1 MAISTEVPSTM
12 SVAPTSDNTTTS
24 VDVVFP
30 ALGMDRPSAQIVI
43 ETVTLVLLWV
53 ASVLGNVLVCIVVYR
68 SRRLQSTTNYFV
80 VSLACSDLLVA
91 FLCMPFVLGRVV
103 SNRWVFGGPMCS
115 FVRFVQF
122 TCPGATVYV
131 LLSIA
136 IDRFYTIIYPLS
148 FKVSRTKAKQ
158 MIVLAWLF
166 SALLASP
173 CFYFFQTEAV
183 ADKTLCPTYYPGDW
197 RGALYVT
204 AVFCVDYL
212 VPIALIILL
221 YTRVVKHIWTIGV
234 GGRKLQ
240 RTKNTVPATKVKTIK
255 MLLVVNA
262 VYLIT
267 WSPFFLLHLGHV
279 ISSAV
284 RSSAHARVDDA
295 DPTWFV
301 AMVWIGFSSSVS
313 NPLIYWVCNPNFRR
327 GCREIFCMSNMKCYR
342 SNTYAITYTTPFGKR
357 NHVGFALDS
366 NVTGATAGRGAA
378 AGNAAESA
386 QPQNGHVTASFDRE
400 AKREKKIAWPLVSNG
415 ANTYL

>member
-1 MAISTEVPSTM
+1 MAISTEVPSTL
-12 SVAPTSDNTTTS
+12 SIAPTSGNTS
-24 VDVVFP
+24 AVFP
-30 ALGMDRPSAQIVI
+30 ALGMDRSSAQIVI

-80 VSLACSDLLVA
+80 VSLACSDLLLA

-103 SNRWVFGGPMCS
+103 TNRWVFGGPMCS
-115 FVRFVQF
+115 VVRFLQF

-158 MIVLAWLF
+158 MIVLAWFF
-166 SALLASP
+166 SALLAAP
-173 CFYFFQTEAV
+173 CFYFFQTEV
-183 ADKTLCPTYYPGDW
+183 FSQKTLCPTYYPGDW
-197 RGALYVT
+197 RGGLYVA
-204 AVFCVDYL
+204 AVFAVDYL
-212 VPIALIILL
+212 VPIVLIILL
-221 YTRVVKHIWTIGV
+221 YMRVVKHIWTIGV

-255 MLLVVNA
+255 MLLLVNA
-262 VYLIT
+262 VYLLT

-279 ISSAV
+279 IAAV
-284 RSSAHARVDDA
+284 GGGGAHARGGDDA
-295 DPTWFV
+295 DPTWFI
-301 AMVWIGFSSSVS
+301 AIVWIGFSSSVS

-327 GCREIFCMSNMKCYR
+327 GCREIFCMSSMKCYR

-357 NHVGFALDS
+357 NHVGFALDT
-366 NVTGATAGRGAA
+366 NVTTAATTA
-378 AGNAAESA
+378 AGSAAETTA
-386 QPQNGHVTASFDRE
+386 QPQNGHVTTSFDRE

>member
-12 SVAPTSDNTTTS
+12 SVAPTSANTTA
-24 VDVVFP
+24 VLP
-30 ALGMDRPSAQIVI
+30 ALGMDRSSAQIVI

-91 FLCMPFVLGRVV
+91 FMCMPFVLGRVV
-103 SNRWVFGGPMCS
+103 TNRWVFGGPMCS
-115 FVRFVQF
+115 VVRFVQF

-166 SALLASP
+166 SALLAAP
-173 CFYFFQTEAV
+173 CFYFFRTEDV
-183 ADKTLCPTYYPGDW
+183 SSKTLCPTYYPGDW
-197 RGALYVT
+197 RGVLYMA
-204 AVFCVDYL
+204 AVFTVDYL
-212 VPIALIILL
+212 VPIVLIILL

-262 VYLIT
+262 VYLLT

-279 ISSAV
+279 ISAV
-284 RSSAHARVDDA
+284 GGAHARGDA
-295 DPTWFV
+295 DPTWFI
-301 AMVWIGFSSSVS
+301 ATVWIGFSSSVS

-357 NHVGFALDS
+357 NHVGFALDT
-366 NVTGATAGRGAA
+366 NVTSATT
-378 AGNAAESA
+378 AESA
-386 QPQNGHVTASFDRE
+386 QPQNGHVTTSFDRE

>member
-12 SVAPTSDNTTTS
+12 SVAPTSANTS
-24 VDVVFP
+24 AVLP
-30 ALGMDRPSAQIVI
+30 ALGMDRSSAQIVI

-91 FLCMPFVLGRVV
+91 FMCMPFVLGRVV
-103 SNRWVFGGPMCS
+103 TNRWVFGGPMCS
-115 FVRFVQF
+115 VVRFVQF

-148 FKVSRTKAKQ
+148 FKDLSQ
-158 MIVLAWLF
+158 
-166 SALLASP
+166 
-173 CFYFFQTEAV
+173 
-183 ADKTLCPTYYPGDW
+183 KTLCPTYYPGDW
-197 RGALYVT
+197 RGVLYMA
-204 AVFCVDYL
+204 AVFTVDYL
-212 VPIALIILL
+212 VPIVLIILL

-262 VYLIT
+262 VYLLT

-279 ISSAV
+279 ISAV
-284 RSSAHARVDDA
+284 GGAHARGDA
-295 DPTWFV
+295 DPTWFI
-301 AMVWIGFSSSVS
+301 ATVWIGFSSSVS

-357 NHVGFALDS
+357 NHVGFALDT
-366 NVTGATAGRGAA
+366 NVTATTT
-378 AGNAAESA
+378 AESA
-386 QPQNGHVTASFDRE
+386 QPQNGHVTTSFDRE